1 MKNKV
6 ALALF
11 ASLLLVLGA
20 CGTEKKE
27 KEQEQEKDKIE
38 LEEQNAAQSDE
49 VEQEKPETPVEE
61 PKEEKPATK
70 PAEKPATQPNKE
82 EAKPAAPA
90 TQDGEVIQTDRYAIT
105 LLKGYT
111 FMEEEPGRDIV
122 SLSADGQTFMRLEV
136 ENFTQDAYD
145 FYKQNGLE
153 LAQAIAGDAEIKTN
167 DPVSLQNA
175 KQAVSYQ
182 TKISESTISIFV
194 FEMNGKV
201 VRATIY
207 DEPTEK
213 YTNEFTEMLTTIK

>member
-20 CGTEKKE
+20 CGTEKAE
-27 KEQEQEKDKIE
+27 KEQEKDKVE

-49 VEQEKPETPVEE
+49 IEEQEEEKAEEAEETTPTETPAA
-61 PKEEKPATK
+61 K
-70 PAEKPATQPNKE
+70 PNKE

-136 ENFTQDAYD
+136 EEFTQDAYD

-153 LAQAIAGDAEIKTN
+153 LAQAIAGDAEVHTN

-175 KQAVSYQ
+175 KQAMSYQ

-194 FEMNGKV
+194 FEMNDKV

-213 YTNEFTEMLTTIK
+213 YTNEFAEMLSTIK

>member
-6 ALALF
+6 TLALF

-20 CGTEKKE
+20 CGTEKAE
-27 KEQEQEKDKIE
+27 KEQEKDKVE

-49 VEQEKPETPVEE
+49 IEEQEEEKAEEAEETTPTETPAA
-61 PKEEKPATK
+61 K
-70 PAEKPATQPNKE
+70 PNKE

-136 ENFTQDAYD
+136 EEFTQDAYD

-153 LAQAIAGDAEIKTN
+153 LAQAIAGDAEVHTN

-175 KQAVSYQ
+175 KQAMSYQ

-213 YTNEFTEMLTTIK
+213 YTNEFAEMLSTIK

>member
-6 ALALF
+6 TLALF

-20 CGTEKKE
+20 CGTEKAE
-27 KEQEQEKDKIE
+27 KEQEQENVE

-49 VEQEKPETPVEE
+49 IEEAEVEE
-61 PKEEKPATK
+61 KEEQAEKKEQTTPTEKPAAK
-70 PAEKPATQPNKE
+70 PNKE

-136 ENFTQDAYD
+136 EEFTQDAYD

-153 LAQAIAGDAEIKTN
+153 LAQAIAGDAEVHTN

-175 KQAVSYQ
+175 KQAMSYQ

-213 YTNEFTEMLTTIK
+213 YTNEFAEMLSTIK

>member
-20 CGTEKKE
+20 CGTEKAE
-27 KEQEQEKDKIE
+27 KEQEKDKVE

-49 VEQEKPETPVEE
+49 IEEQEEEKAEEAEETTPTETPAA
-61 PKEEKPATK
+61 K
-70 PAEKPATQPNKE
+70 PNKE

-136 ENFTQDAYD
+136 EEFTQDAYD
-145 FYKQNGLE
+145 FYKENGLE
-153 LAQAIAGDAEIKTN
+153 LAQAIAGDAEVHTN

-175 KQAVSYQ
+175 KQAMSYQ

-213 YTNEFTEMLTTIK
+213 YTNEFAEMLSTIK

>member
-20 CGTEKKE
+20 CGTEKAE
-27 KEQEQEKDKIE
+27 KEQEKDKVE

-49 VEQEKPETPVEE
+49 IEEQEEEKAEEAEETTPTETPAA
-61 PKEEKPATK
+61 K
-70 PAEKPATQPNKE
+70 PNKE

-136 ENFTQDAYD
+136 EEFTQDAYD

-153 LAQAIAGDAEIKTN
+153 LAQAIAGDAEVHTN

-175 KQAVSYQ
+175 KQAMSYQ

-213 YTNEFTEMLTTIK
+213 YTNEFAEMLSTIK

>member
-6 ALALF
+6 TLALF

-20 CGTEKKE
+20 CGTEKVE
-27 KEQEQEKDKIE
+27 KEQEQEKEKVE

-49 VEQEKPETPVEE
+49 IEEAEEKEEQAEK
-61 PKEEKPATK
+61 KEQTTATEKPAAK
-70 PAEKPATQPNKE
+70 PNKE
-82 EAKPAAPA
+82 EATHAAPA

-136 ENFTQDAYD
+136 EEFTQDAYD

-153 LAQAIAGDAEIKTN
+153 LVQTIAGDAEIHTN

-175 KQAVSYQ
+175 KQAISYQ
-182 TKISESTISIFV
+182 TKINESTISIFV

-213 YTNEFTEMLTTIK
+213 YTNEFAEMLSTIK

>member
-6 ALALF
+6 TLALF

-20 CGTEKKE
+20 CGTEKAE
-27 KEQEQEKDKIE
+27 KEQEQENVE

-49 VEQEKPETPVEE
+49 IEEAEVEE
-61 PKEEKPATK
+61 KEEQAEKKEQTTPTEKPAAK
-70 PAEKPATQPNKE
+70 PNKE
-82 EAKPAAPA
+82 ETTHAAPA
-90 TQDGEVIQTDRYAIT
+90 TKDGEVIQTDRYAIT

-136 ENFTQDAYD
+136 EEFTQDAYD

-153 LAQAIAGDAEIKTN
+153 LAQAIAGDAEIHTN
-167 DPVSLQNA
+167 DPVNLQNA
-175 KQAVSYQ
+175 KQAISYQ

-207 DEPTEK
+207 DEPSEK
-213 YTNEFTEMLTTIK
+213 YTNEFAEMLSTIK

>member
-20 CGTEKKE
+20 CGTEKAE
-27 KEQEQEKDKIE
+27 KEQEKDKVE

-49 VEQEKPETPVEE
+49 IEEQEEEKAEEAEETTPTETPAA
-61 PKEEKPATK
+61 K
-70 PAEKPATQPNKE
+70 PNKE

-136 ENFTQDAYD
+136 EEFTQDAYD

-153 LAQAIAGDAEIKTN
+153 LAQAIAGEAEVHTN

-175 KQAVSYQ
+175 KQAMSYQ

-213 YTNEFTEMLTTIK
+213 YTNEFAEMLSTIK

>member
-1 MKNKV
+1 MKNKLT
-6 ALALF
+6 LALF

-20 CGTEKKE
+20 CGTEKAE
-27 KEQEQEKDKIE
+27 KEQEKEKVE

-49 VEQEKPETPVEE
+49 DEVEEQEQKEEEQAEKAPETTT
-61 PKEEKPATK
+61 EKPAAK
-70 PAEKPATQPNKE
+70 PNKE

-90 TQDGEVIQTDRYAIT
+90 KQDGEVIQTDRYAIT

-122 SLSADGQTFMRLEV
+122 SLSADSQTFMRLEV
-136 ENFTQDAYD
+136 EEFTQDAYD

-153 LAQAIAGDAEIKTN
+153 LAQAIAGDAEVHTN

-175 KQAVSYQ
+175 KQAMSYQ
-182 TKISESTISIFV
+182 AKISESTISIFV

-207 DEPTEK
+207 DEPSEK
-213 YTNEFTEMLTTIK
+213 YTNEFAEMLSTIK